1 MPFLRISRPER
12 IVSARKTPPCPRSSV
27 DVLRA
32 IQQSALYRHARFYA
46 HLLKKATPHPNL
58 MQLWHMRFNAALTIV
73 DDHLQR
79 NRWFVADRFTIADI
93 ALYAYTHAAPQGG
106 LDL

>member
-1 MPFLRISRPER
+1 
-12 IVSARKTPPCPRSSV
+12 
-27 DVLRA
+27 
-32 IQQSALYRHARFYA
+32 
-46 HLLKKATPHPNL
+46 

-106 LDL
+106 LDLERYRG